1 MLTLRDCQLTLD
13 ELTHIITEDW
23 SVEKDWEDSA
33 EAEVE
38 WVNFKYDED
47 EVIERLADFIGE
59 SGFEVDANVFYEE
72 NIGVAKEIA
81 TEEVLREYHEYL
93 EDIAYRNAEIDREMR
108 GAFRGEA

>member
-1 MLTLRDCQLTLD
+1 MLTLRDYQLTLG
-13 ELTHIITEDW
+13 ELTHIISEDW

-38 WVNFKYDED
+38 WVNFKYDEE
-47 EVIERLADFIGE
+47 EVIERLAEFIGE
-59 SGFEVDANVFYEE
+59 SGFDVDANVFYEE

-93 EDIAYRNAEIDREMR
+93 EDIAYRNAEMEREMR

>member
-1 MLTLRDCQLTLD
+1 MLTLRDYQLTLD
-13 ELTHIITEDW
+13 ELVHIITEDW
-23 SVEKDWEDSA
+23 SVEKDWEDAA

-93 EDIAYRNAEIDREMR
+93 EDIAYRNAEMEREMR